1 MTVQRTDIFYGG
13 LMESRKGMTGAALQ
27 VAAVTLLA
35 LVVGACDQKPSTE
48 RAGKNVDR
56 SVADAGRH
64 LQEAGKATEGKIRE
78 AGKAIDDATLTTKV
92 KSALVTEPGLK
103 SGDIDVDTT
112 NGVVTLQGTADTAE
126 NRQKAAQVAANVE
139 GVKAVKNQIIVRGA

>member
-1 MTVQRTDIFYGG
+1 MDR
-13 LMESRKGMTGAALQ
+13 RKGIMAGAALQ

-35 LVVGACDQKPSTE
+35 LGLGACDQKPSAE
-48 RAGKNVDR
+48 RAGRSVDR
-56 SVADAGRH
+56 SVAEAGRQ
-64 LQEAGKATEGKIRE
+64 LQDAGKATEGKIRE

-103 SGDIDVDTT
+103 SGHIDVETT

-126 NRQKAAQVAANVE
+126 NRQKAAQVASNVE
-139 GVKAVKNQIIVRGA
+139 GVKAVKNQIVVRGT

>member
-1 MTVQRTDIFYGG
+1 MD
-13 LMESRKGMTGAALQ
+13 SRKCMAGTLQ
-27 VAAVTLLA
+27 VAAATLLA
-35 LVVGACDQKPSTE
+35 LGLGACDQKPSAE

-56 SVADAGRH
+56 SVAEAGRQ

-78 AGKAIDDATLTTKV
+78 AGKVIDDATLTTKV

-126 NRQKAAQVAANVE
+126 NRQKAAQVASNVE
-139 GVKAVKNQIIVRGA
+139 GVKAVKNQIVVRGT